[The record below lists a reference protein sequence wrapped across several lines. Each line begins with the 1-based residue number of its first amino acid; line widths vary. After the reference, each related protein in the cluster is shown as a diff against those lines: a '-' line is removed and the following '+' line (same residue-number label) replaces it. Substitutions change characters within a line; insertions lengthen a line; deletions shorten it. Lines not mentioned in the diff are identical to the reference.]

1 MGKRTAESLRHLE
14 QSARDAQKQAVK
26 DNDTPGAIYESQVA
40 ADYGR
45 RAAEHEKPGAKG
57 W

>member
-1 MGKRTAESLRHLE
+1 MGKRTAERLRDLE
-14 QSARDAQKQAVK
+14 KLAREAQKQAVK

-40 ADYGR
+40 AEYGR
-45 RAAEHEKPGAKG
+45 RATEHERPGAKG

>member
-1 MGKRTAESLRHLE
+1 MGKRTAESLRELE
-14 QSARDAQKQAVK
+14 KSAREAQKKAVK

-40 ADYGR
+40 AEYGR
-45 RAAEHEKPGAKG
+45 RAARHEQPGAKG

>member
-14 QSARDAQKQAVK
+14 QSARKAQRKAVEE
-26 DNDTPGAIYESQVA
+26 NDTPGAIYESQVA
-40 ADYGR
+40 AEYGR
-45 RAAEHEKPGAKG
+45 RAQRHEQPGAEG